1 MFLFYDREGTVI
13 AMYVREDARKSLSNT
28 LAISKLYVPS
38 IFARTIVFIAFLV
51 SLFQLPGIH
60 PAVYAEFEVL

>member
-28 LAISKLYVPS
+28 LGYK
-38 IFARTIVFIAFLV
+38 
-51 SLFQLPGIH
+51 
-60 PAVYAEFEVL
+60 